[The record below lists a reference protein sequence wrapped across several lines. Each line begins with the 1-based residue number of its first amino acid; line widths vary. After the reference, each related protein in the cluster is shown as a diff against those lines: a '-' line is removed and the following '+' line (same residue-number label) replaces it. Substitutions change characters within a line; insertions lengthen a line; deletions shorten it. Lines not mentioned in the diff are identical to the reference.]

1 VTSPIDRTSL
11 ETLRFA
17 VALLPRS
24 DRRKLTIMTVLQMSL
39 SALDLVGVLLIG
51 TMAAL
56 GIALAQGGS
65 PPALV
70 QNFTSHLGISD
81 PMKVTVVVWIAIA
94 AAGVLIFKTVVSVII
109 NRRILRFLAHRQ
121 ALVGGRATQSLLS
134 TDLLNVTARTSQ
146 ETAFALTTGVNALT
160 LRTIGNATIVLT
172 ELALLVVM
180 TIGLLLVDPILTIV
194 TVCFFGATAWM
205 GQRLLSGWAHKL
217 ATSEAEMDIASMRSV
232 QDAVSNFRELSVM
245 HRQSIYAHRF
255 FELREASTRSNADLQ
270 FVGQIPKYTF
280 EIALVIGGFALC
292 AVQFAYNDAATAIGS
307 IALFL
312 AASSRVTP
320 SLLRLQGAL
329 LAIRGSSGTAQSIIK
344 LIEALPPGFE
354 DRPIELVA
362 GDAVLTAPSQGAAAR
377 VQVHDVHFAYPNT
390 NDYALQDISIEVSP
404 GQSLAIVGL
413 TGCGKSTLA
422 DVILGCLQPT
432 MGRVDIDGV
441 APKLLSERRP
451 GDIGYVPQHV
461 HLVEGTVRDNVTL
474 GLPRQFVYDG
484 DVVDALEKAH
494 LLEYLVSERDGLS
507 TLVGEGGMRLSGG
520 QRQRIGIARALY
532 SKPSLLVLDEATSAL
547 DAETEN
553 SVSDAIGHLAGS
565 VTTIIIAHRLSTVRN
580 VDSLLYLER
589 GRIVAQGTF
598 EDLQREAPG
607 FHRLVALNHMK
618 Q

>member
-1 VTSPIDRTSL
+1 
-11 ETLRFA
+11 
-17 VALLPRS
+17 
-24 DRRKLTIMTVLQMSL
+24 
-39 SALDLVGVLLIG
+39 
-51 TMAAL
+51 
-56 GIALAQGGS
+56 
-65 PPALV
+65 
-70 QNFTSHLGISD
+70 
-81 PMKVTVVVWIAIA
+81 
-94 AAGVLIFKTVVSVII
+94 
-109 NRRILRFLAHRQ
+109 
-121 ALVGGRATQSLLS
+121 
-134 TDLLNVTARTSQ
+134 
-146 ETAFALTTGVNALT
+146 
-160 LRTIGNATIVLT
+160 
-172 ELALLVVM
+172 
-180 TIGLLLVDPILTIV
+180 
-194 TVCFFGATAWM
+194 
-205 GQRLLSGWAHKL
+205 
-217 ATSEAEMDIASMRSV
+217 
-232 QDAVSNFRELSVM
+232 
-245 HRQSIYAHRF
+245 
-255 FELREASTRSNADLQ
+255 
-270 FVGQIPKYTF
+270 
-280 EIALVIGGFALC
+280 
-292 AVQFAYNDAATAIGS
+292 
-307 IALFL
+307 
-312 AASSRVTP
+312 
-320 SLLRLQGAL
+320 
-329 LAIRGSSGTAQSIIK
+329 
-344 LIEALPPGFE
+344 
-354 DRPIELVA
+354 
-362 GDAVLTAPSQGAAAR
+362 
-377 VQVHDVHFAYPNT
+377 
-390 NDYALQDISIEVSP
+390 
-404 GQSLAIVGL
+404 
-413 TGCGKSTLA
+413 
-422 DVILGCLQPT
+422 